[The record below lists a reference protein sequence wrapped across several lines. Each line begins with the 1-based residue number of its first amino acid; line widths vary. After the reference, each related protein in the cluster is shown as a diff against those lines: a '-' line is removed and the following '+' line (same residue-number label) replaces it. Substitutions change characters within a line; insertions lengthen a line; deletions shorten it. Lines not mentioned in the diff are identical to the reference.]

1 MVRVWCVPVGAFG
14 RQRLLGQHVEVHT
27 LISVE
32 AARLMGR
39 RCGYQNHPEAVKY
52 RGRLGEL
59 VDVHNGV
66 AAEMLRRGYNHKSP
80 VAYPATPFTPT
91 AEETRRDTIELEKR
105 QGAIAS
111 LV

>member
-1 MVRVWCVPVGAFG
+1 M
-14 RQRLLGQHVEVHT
+14 LGQHVEVHT

-32 AARLMGR
+32 AARVEGR
-39 RCGYQNHPEAVKY
+39 RCGYQSHPEAVRY

-66 AAEMLRRGYNHKSP
+66 AEEMQRRGYNHHSP
-80 VAYPATPFTPT
+80 VTYPATPFTPT
-91 AEETRRDTIELEKR
+91 TEETRRDTIELEKR
-105 QGAIAS
+105 QGAAAS

>member
-14 RQRLLGQHVEVHT
+14 RQRLLGQHVEIHT
-27 LISVE
+27 LITVE
-32 AARLMGR
+32 ATRLSGR
-39 RCGYQNHPEAVKY
+39 KCGYMNHPEAVKY

-59 VDVHNGV
+59 VDVHNSV
-66 AAEMLRRGYNHKSP
+66 AAEMLRGYNHHSP
-80 VAYPATPFTPT
+80 VAHPATPFTPT
-91 AEETRRDTIELEKR
+91 QEETRRDLIELEKR